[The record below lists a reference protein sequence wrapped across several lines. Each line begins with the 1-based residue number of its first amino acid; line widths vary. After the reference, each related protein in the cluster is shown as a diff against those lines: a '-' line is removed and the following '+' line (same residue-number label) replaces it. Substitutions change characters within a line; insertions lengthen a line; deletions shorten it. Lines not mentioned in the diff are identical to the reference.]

1 MAQDAGWGGGP
12 QGTPNGGAPYGG
24 PPGWGGWGGGWM
36 PPKPGVIPLGPLR
49 LGDILNGAFA
59 TVGRHGKQLYGVGAA
74 AYGGALA
81 VVVATIAIAY
91 SATAGHLDRLVS
103 LSADE
108 DARTGDWVPVLVAFC
123 VIALVCLIVG
133 VLSTALMYA
142 AVPSVL
148 QEAVLGRRTTFSAVW
163 RRAWARVPAVIGTV
177 FLTSLIA
184 MIPILLVWA
193 GVVALIVGLAGSGG
207 GSGASVALIVIG
219 VLGALATGPLALWLW
234 VKFSLAPS
242 AAVFENQGPIA
253 AMRRSSVLVRGDWW
267 RIFGI
272 TLLAGAMAGVAS
284 YVIQL
289 PFTFLGMF
297 SGMLGSANLSDDPN
311 AASIVVAMSGYLL
324 AVLVG
329 QLVSQLI
336 VATFPPLVTGLLY
349 VDRRIRTEDLGP
361 VLAEAAAVPPQY
373 TG

>member
-12 QGTPNGGAPYGG
+12 YGGAPYGGPPGG

-49 LGDILNGAFA
+49 LGDIFNGAFS
-59 TVGRHGKQLYGVGAA
+59 TVGRHGKQLFGIGAA
-74 AYGGALA
+74 VYGGALA
-81 VVVATIAIAY
+81 VVVAALAIGY
-91 SATAGHLDRLVS
+91 SATSGHLDRMFS
-103 LSADE
+103 LGSDE
-108 DARTGDWVPVLVAFC
+108 DPRTDDWVPVVIALC
-123 VIALVCLIVG
+123 SIALVCLIAA

-142 AVPSVL
+142 AVPAVL
-148 QEAVLGRRTTFSAVW
+148 QEAVLGRPTTFSAVW

-177 FLTSLIA
+177 FLTWVIA
-184 MIPILLVWA
+184 MIPLLLAWA
-193 GVVALIVGLAGSGG
+193 GIIALMIGAIAMDGGASIALVVIGIVGAMVT
-207 GSGASVALIVIG
+207 A
-219 VLGALATGPLALWLW
+219 PLAVWLW

-242 AAVFENQGPIA
+242 AVVFENQGPIA
-253 AMRRSSVLVRGDWW
+253 AMRRSSALVRGDWW

-272 TLLAGAMAGVAS
+272 SLLAGAIAGVAS
-284 YVIQL
+284 YLIQL
-289 PFTFLGMF
+289 PFSFIGMF
-297 SGMLGSANLSDDPN
+297 SGMLGSANLGDDPN
-311 AASIVVAMSGYLL
+311 PASIIVAMSGYL
-324 AVLVG
+324 VVMMIG

-349 VDRRIRTEDLGP
+349 VDRRIRTENLGP

>member
-1 MAQDAGWGGGP
+1 
-12 QGTPNGGAPYGG
+12 
-24 PPGWGGWGGGWM
+24 M

-49 LGDILNGAFA
+49 LGDIFNGAFS
-59 TVGRHGKQLYGVGAA
+59 TIGRHGKQLYGVGAA

-81 VVVATIAIAY
+81 VVVAAIAIAY

-108 DARTGDWVPVLVAFC
+108 DPRTQDWVPILIAFC
-123 VIALVCLIVG
+123 SVALVCLVVG

-142 AVPSVL
+142 AVPTVL
-148 QEAVLGRRTTFSAVW
+148 QEAVLGRPTTFSAVW

-177 FLTSLIA
+177 FLTGLIA
-184 MIPILLVWA
+184 MIPIVLVWA
-193 GVVALIVGLAGSGG
+193 AVVTLIIGLADSGSSGG
-207 GSGASVALIVIG
+207 GSVALIVIG
-219 VLGALATGPLALWLW
+219 VLGALATAPLALWLW

-242 AAVFENQGPIA
+242 VAVFESQGPIT

-272 TLLAGAMAGVAS
+272 TLLAGVMAGVAS

-297 SGMLGSANLSDDPN
+297 SGVLGSAGLSNDPN
-311 AASIVVAMSGYLL
+311 PTSVVVAMSGYLL

-336 VATFPPLVTGLLY
+336 VATFPPLVAGLLY

-361 VLAEAAAVPPQY
+361 VLAGAAAVPPQY
-373 TG
+373 AD

>member
-12 QGTPNGGAPYGG
+12 QGVPNGGAPYGG
-24 PPGWGGWGGGWM
+24 QPPGWGGWGGGWL

-49 LGDILNGAFA
+49 LGDIFSGAFS
-59 TVGRHGKQLYGVGAA
+59 TIGRHGKQLFGVGAA

-81 VVVATIAIAY
+81 VVVVAIAIAY
-91 SATAGHLDRLVS
+91 SATSDHLDRLVS
-103 LSADE
+103 LSSDE
-108 DARTGDWVPVLVAFC
+108 DPRTEDWVPLLIAFC
-123 VIALVCLIVG
+123 SVALVCLIVG
-133 VLSTALMYA
+133 ILSTALMYA
-142 AVPSVL
+142 AVPTVL
-148 QEAVLGRRTTFSAVW
+148 QEAVLGRATTFSGVW

-177 FLTSLIA
+177 FLTGLIA
-184 MIPILLVWA
+184 MVPIVLVWA
-193 GVVALIVGLAGSGG
+193 AVTTLIVGLADSGG
-207 GSGASVALIVIG
+207 GGGPVALIVIG

-234 VKFSLAPS
+234 VKFSLAPT

-272 TLLAGAMAGVAS
+272 TLLTGVMAAVAS

-289 PFTFLGMF
+289 PFTLIGMF

-311 AASIVVAMSGYLL
+311 PTSIVVAMSGYLL
-324 AVLVG
+324 ALLVG

-336 VATFPPLVTGLLY
+336 VATFPPLVAGLLY
-349 VDRRIRTEDLGP
+349 VDRRIRTENLGP
-361 VLAEAAAVPPQY
+361 VLAEAVAVPPQY
-373 TG
+373 AH

>member
-12 QGTPNGGAPYGG
+12 QGVPNGGAPYGG

-49 LGDILNGAFA
+49 LGDIFNGAFS
-59 TVGRHGKQLYGVGAA
+59 TIGRHGKQLFGVGAA

-81 VVVATIAIAY
+81 VVVAAIAIAY
-91 SATAGHLDRLVS
+91 SATADHLDRLVS
-103 LSADE
+103 LSSDE
-108 DARTGDWVPVLVAFC
+108 DPRTEDWVPMLIAFC
-123 VIALVCLIVG
+123 SVALVCLIVG

-142 AVPSVL
+142 AVPTVL
-148 QEAVLGRRTTFSAVW
+148 QEAVLGRPATFSGVW

-177 FLTSLIA
+177 FLTGLIA
-184 MIPILLVWA
+184 MIPIVLVWA
-193 GVVALIVGLAGSGG
+193 AVITLIVGLADPGG
-207 GSGASVALIVIG
+207 GGPVALIVIG

-234 VKFSLAPS
+234 VKFSLAPT

-272 TLLAGAMAGVAS
+272 TLLTGVMAAVAS

-289 PFTFLGMF
+289 PFTLIGMF
-297 SGMLGSANLSDDPN
+297 SGMLGSAGLSDDPN
-311 AASIVVAMSGYLL
+311 PASIIVAMSGYLL
-324 AVLVG
+324 ALLLG

-336 VATFPPLVTGLLY
+336 VATFPPLVAGLLY

-373 TG
+373 AH

>member
-12 QGTPNGGAPYGG
+12 QGAPHGGAPHGG
-24 PPGWGGWGGGWM
+24 PPNWGGWGGGWM

-59 TVGRHGKQLYGVGAA
+59 TVGRHGKQLYGVGAT

-103 LSADE
+103 LSSEE
-108 DARTGDWVPVLVAFC
+108 DLRTEDWVPVLVAFC
-123 VIALVCLIVG
+123 VIAVVCLIVG
-133 VLSTALMYA
+133 VLSTALIYA

-184 MIPILLVWA
+184 MIPLVLVWA
-193 GVVALIVGLAGSGG
+193 GAVALIVGQAGSGG
-207 GSGASVALIVIG
+207 GGVSVALTVIV
-219 VLGALATGPLALWLW
+219 VLAALATWPLALWLW
-234 VKFSLAPS
+234 AKFSLAPS

-267 RIFGI
+267 RVFGI
-272 TLLAGAMAGVAS
+272 TLLAGAMTTVAS

-297 SGMLGSANLSDDPN
+297 SGMLGSVNLSDDPN

-324 AVLVG
+324 ALLVG
-329 QLVSQLI
+329 QLLSQLI
-336 VATFPPLVTGLLY
+336 VATFPPLVAGLLY
-349 VDRRIRTEDLGP
+349 VDRRIRTENLGP

-373 TG
+373 AG

>member
-12 QGTPNGGAPYGG
+12 YGGAPYGGPPGG
-24 PPGWGGWGGGWM
+24 PPGWGGWGGGWL

-49 LGDILNGAFA
+49 LGDIFNGAFS
-59 TVGRHGKQLYGVGAA
+59 TVGRHGKQLFGVGAA
-74 AYGGALA
+74 VYGGALA
-81 VVVATIAIAY
+81 VVVAAVAIAY
-91 SATAGHLDRLVS
+91 SATSDHLHRMFS
-103 LSADE
+103 LSYDE
-108 DARTGDWVPVLVAFC
+108 DPRPDDWAPVMIALCAV
-123 VIALVCLIVG
+123 ALVCLIAA

-142 AVPSVL
+142 AVPAVL
-148 QEAVLGRRTTFSAVW
+148 QEAVLGRPTTFSAVW

-177 FLTSLIA
+177 FLSWVIA
-184 MIPILLVWA
+184 MIPLMLAWS
-193 GVVALIVGLAGSGG
+193 GVVAFIIGLASAGG
-207 GSGASVALIVIG
+207 DDGVSVTLVVVG
-219 VLGALATGPLALWLW
+219 MLGALATAPLAVWLW

-242 AAVFENQGPIA
+242 AVVFENQGPIA
-253 AMRRSSVLVRGDWW
+253 ALRRSSVLVRGDWW

-272 TLLAGAMAGVAS
+272 SLLAGAIAGVAS
-284 YVIQL
+284 YLIQL

-297 SGMLGSANLSDDPN
+297 SGMLGSANLGDDPN
-311 AASIVVAMSGYLL
+311 PASIVVAMSGYLI
-324 AVLVG
+324 AVMIG

-349 VDRRIRTEDLGP
+349 VDRRIRAENLGP